1 MYLHPTYRRGKQG
14 VRYAYWRLCDS
25 YRDFAGVICRR
36 DLINVGRLD
45 GFTQEDINDVAKIVT
60 EKSKGTPDSMFVEE
74 LYTEKVLT
82 LAGDLYSQ
90 LIARQLIDLP
100 GSASKSEHSIE
111 NLRQQHERRFIAR
124 VSTLKHTDVREI
136 GAEHLCCETIR
147 KLRISEFLQRQGF
160 TDEQAALAVTQ
171 IAIRATHPASEL
183 ATARWI
189 RNNSDICRLTGYNM
203 DKVTKDKLYKSAIR
217 LYDVRKELMSHLS
230 SWTKELFDYDDNLI
244 LYDLTNTYAEGCYDD
259 SRVWDY
265 GRSKEKRHDCKLIVL
280 ALVVN
285 SHGFPKHYQL
295 FDGRMTDTDSLQKII
310 GSLDEQMKSLGV
322 SPIIVMDAGISTEDN
337 LAMLKKKGY
346 KYLCVSRSGS
356 KVYDTIEGEEKQ
368 QLKDNRGQQLEIQRV
383 KVTHK
388 PDKDGNLPASATDT
402 FYWVRSEA
410 KAVKE
415 NGMYGQFTKRFLAE
429 IEKIKASLAK
439 KHGTKKTDKV
449 MERLGRAKQK
459 YPSVASHYDYTY
471 TEEGGIVTSLEC
483 TLREGYDFNEK
494 AGVYFLQANLDDK
507 DSKDGITVWKIYNI
521 LKEVESSFRGMKTD
535 LDLRP
540 VYHKSD
546 IACLAH
552 LHLGILAYWVVTSI
566 RYQLRQKGVNKT
578 WSQILDIMLTQK
590 SVTSE
595 AKNLQ
600 EEPIHIEQCSEAT
613 SEVAEICSKVC
624 ISNVPYKSKKSVWAQ
639 IQTKKK
645 NRLTMMELRN

>member
-25 YRDFAGVICRR
+25 YRDFAGVACRR
-36 DLINVGRLD
+36 ELINVGRLD
-45 GFTQEDINDVAKIVT
+45 DFIQADIDAVAKIVT
-60 EKSKGTPDSMFVEE
+60 EKAKGTADSMFTAE
-74 LYTEKVLT
+74 LYPENVIR
-82 LAGDLYSQ
+82 LADDLYSQ
-90 LIARQLIDLP
+90 LIAKQLIDLP
-100 GSASKSEHSIE
+100 GCEAKSEQSRE
-111 NLRQQHERRFIAR
+111 NLRQQHERRFIAN
-124 VSTLKHTDVREI
+124 VSTLRHTDIREI
-136 GAEHLCCETIR
+136 GAEHLCHETIK
-147 KLRISEFLQRQGF
+147 KLRISEFLHRQGF
-160 TDEQAALAVTQ
+160 SDEDAALAVTQ

-189 RNNSDICRLTGYNM
+189 KNNSDICRLTGYNI

-217 LYDVRKELMSHLS
+217 LYDVRKELMSYLS

-259 SRVWDY
+259 SKVWDY

-310 GSLDEQMKSLGV
+310 DSLDEQMKSLGV
-322 SPIIVMDAGISTEDN
+322 NPIVVMDAGISTEDN

-346 KYLCVSRSGS
+346 KYLCVSRSSS
-356 KVYDTIEGEEKQ
+356 KVYETIEGEEKQ
-368 QLKDNRGQQLEIQRV
+368 QLTDKRGQQLDIQRV

-388 PDKDGNLPASATDT
+388 PDRDGNLPASATDT
-402 FYWVRSEA
+402 FFWVRSEA
-410 KAVKE
+410 KAAKE
-415 NGMYGQFTKRFLAE
+415 NGMYDQFTKRFLAE

-439 KHGTKKTDKV
+439 KHGTKKTEKV

-459 YPSVASHYDYTY
+459 YPSVSSHYNFVY
-471 TEEGGIVTSLEC
+471 TEEDGIVTSLEC
-483 TLREGYDFNEK
+483 TLKEGYDHNEK
-494 AGVYFLQANLDDK
+494 AGVYFLQTNLDEK
-507 DSKDGITVWKIYNI
+507 DSKDGVTVWLIYNI
-521 LKEVESSFRGMKTD
+521 LKEVESSFRCMKTD

-546 IACLAH
+546 VACLAH

-566 RYQLRQKGVNKT
+566 RYQLRQQGFNKT
-578 WSQILDIMLTQK
+578 WSQILEIMLTQK

-600 EEPIHIEQCSEAT
+600 DEPIHIEQCSEAT
-613 SEVAEICSKVC
+613 TEVAEIYEKVS
-624 ISNVPYKSKKSVWAQ
+624 ISPRPYKPKKSVWAQ
-639 IQTKKK
+639 ILHRK
-645 NRLTMMELRN
+645 NEPPNDEMVT

>member
-1 MYLHPTYRRGKQG
+1 MYLHPTYRRGKHG

-45 GFTQEDINDVAKIVT
+45 GFTQEDINAVARIVT
-60 EKSKGTPDSMFVEE
+60 EKSKGTPDSMFDRE
-74 LYTEKVLT
+74 LYAEKVLT
-82 LAGDLYSQ
+82 LADELYSQ
-90 LIARQLIDLP
+90 LIAKQLIDLP
-100 GSASKSEHSIE
+100 GSAAKSEHSIE

-124 VSTLKHTDVREI
+124 ISTLRHTDVREI
-136 GAEHLCCETIR
+136 GAEHLCCETIK

-160 TDEQAALAVTQ
+160 TEEQTALAVTQ

-183 ATARWI
+183 ATAKWI
-189 RNNSDICRLTGYNM
+189 KNNSDICRLTGYDM

-217 LYDVRKELMSHLS
+217 LYDVRRELMSHLS
-230 SWTKELFDYDDNLI
+230 SWTKELFAYDDNLI

-259 SRVWDY
+259 SKVWDY

-322 SPIIVMDAGISTEDN
+322 SPIVVMDAGISTEAN

-346 KYLCVSRSGS
+346 KYLCVSRSSS
-356 KVYDTIEGEEKQ
+356 KAYDTIEGEERQ
-368 QLKDNRGQQLEIQRV
+368 QLKDNRGQTLEIQRV
-383 KVTHK
+383 KVSHEA
-388 PDKDGNLPASATDT
+388 DKEGNLPASATDT
-402 FYWVRSEA
+402 YYWVRSEA
-410 KAVKE
+410 KAAKE
-415 NGMYGQFTKRFLAE
+415 NGMYDQFTKRFMAE
-429 IEKIKASLAK
+429 IEKIKASLTK

-449 MERLGRAKQK
+449 MERLGRARQK
-459 YPSVASHYDYTY
+459 YPSVSSHYDYAY
-471 TEEGGIVTSLEC
+471 TEEDCTVTSLEC
-483 TLREGYDFNEK
+483 TLKEGYDFNEK
-494 AGVYFLQANLDDK
+494 AGVYFLQTNLDDK
-507 DSKDGITVWKIYNI
+507 DCKDGVNVWKIYNI
-521 LKEVESSFRGMKTD
+521 LKEVESSFRCMKTD

-540 VYHKSD
+540 IYHKSD
-546 IACLAH
+546 VACLAH

-566 RYQLRQKGVNKT
+566 RYQLCQKGINKT

-600 EEPIHIEQCSEAT
+600 DELIHIEQCSEPT
-613 SEVAEICSKVC
+613 TEVSQIYDNVS
-624 ISNVPYKSKKSVWAQ
+624 ISHEPYKPQKSVWAQ
-639 IQTKKK
+639 IRTQK
-645 NRLTMMELRN
+645 NEPPNDDGVT

>member
-45 GFTQEDINDVAKIVT
+45 GFTQEDINAVARIVT
-60 EKSKGTPDSMFVEE
+60 EKSKGTPDSMFDRE
-74 LYTEKVLT
+74 LYAEKVLT
-82 LAGDLYSQ
+82 LADELYSQ
-90 LIARQLIDLP
+90 LIAKQLIDLP
-100 GSASKSEHSIE
+100 GSAAKSEHSIE

-124 VSTLKHTDVREI
+124 ISTLRHTDVREI
-136 GAEHLCCETIR
+136 GAEHLCCETIK

-160 TDEQAALAVTQ
+160 TEEQTALAVTQ

-183 ATARWI
+183 ATAKWI
-189 RNNSDICRLTGYNM
+189 KNNSDICRLTGYDM

-217 LYDVRKELMSHLS
+217 LYDVRRELMSHLS
-230 SWTKELFDYDDNLI
+230 SWTKELFAYDDNLI

-259 SRVWDY
+259 SKVWDY

-322 SPIIVMDAGISTEDN
+322 SPIVVMDAGISTEAN

-346 KYLCVSRSGS
+346 KYLCVSRSSS
-356 KVYDTIEGEEKQ
+356 KAYDTIEGEERQ
-368 QLKDNRGQQLEIQRV
+368 QLKDNRGQTLEIQRV
-383 KVTHK
+383 KVSHEA
-388 PDKDGNLPASATDT
+388 DKEGNLPASATDT
-402 FYWVRSEA
+402 YYWVRSEA
-410 KAVKE
+410 KAAKE
-415 NGMYGQFTKRFLAE
+415 NGMYDQFTKRFMAE
-429 IEKIKASLAK
+429 IEKIKASLTK

-449 MERLGRAKQK
+449 MERLGRARQK
-459 YPSVASHYDYTY
+459 YPSVSSHYDYAY
-471 TEEGGIVTSLEC
+471 TEEDCTVTSLEC
-483 TLREGYDFNEK
+483 TPKEGYDFNEK
-494 AGVYFLQANLDDK
+494 AGVYFLQTNLDDK
-507 DSKDGITVWKIYNI
+507 DCKDGVNVWKIYNI
-521 LKEVESSFRGMKTD
+521 LKEVESSFRCMKTD

-540 VYHKSD
+540 IYHKSD
-546 IACLAH
+546 VACLAH

-566 RYQLRQKGVNKT
+566 RYQLCQKGINKT

-600 EEPIHIEQCSEAT
+600 DGPIHIEQCSEPT
-613 SEVAEICSKVC
+613 TEVSQIYDNVS
-624 ISNVPYKSKKSVWAQ
+624 ISHEPYKPQKSVWAQ
-639 IQTKKK
+639 IRTQK
-645 NRLTMMELRN
+645 NEPPNDDGVT

>member
-45 GFTQEDINDVAKIVT
+45 GFTQEDINAVARIVS
-60 EKSKGTPDSMFVEE
+60 EKSKGTPDSMFDRE
-74 LYTEKVLT
+74 LYAEKVLT
-82 LAGDLYSQ
+82 LADELYSQ
-90 LIARQLIDLP
+90 LIAKQLIDLP
-100 GSASKSEHSIE
+100 GSAAKSEHSIE

-124 VSTLKHTDVREI
+124 ISTLRHTDVREI
-136 GAEHLCCETIR
+136 GAEHLCCETIK

-160 TDEQAALAVTQ
+160 TEEQAALAVTQ
-171 IAIRATHPASEL
+171 IAIRATHPASEQ
-183 ATARWI
+183 ATAKWI
-189 RNNSDICRLTGYNM
+189 KNNSDICRLTGYDM

-217 LYDVRKELMSHLS
+217 LYDVRRELMSHLS
-230 SWTKELFDYDDNLI
+230 SWTKELFAYDDNLI

-259 SRVWDY
+259 SKVWDY

-295 FDGRMTDTDSLQKII
+295 FDGRMTDTDSLQKVI

-322 SPIIVMDAGISTEDN
+322 SPIVVMDAGISTEAN

-346 KYLCVSRSGS
+346 KYLCVSRSSS
-356 KVYDTIEGEEKQ
+356 KAYDTIEGEERQ
-368 QLKDNRGQQLEIQRV
+368 QLKDNRGQTLEIQRV
-383 KVTHK
+383 KVSHEA
-388 PDKDGNLPASATDT
+388 DKEGNLPASATDT
-402 FYWVRSEA
+402 YYWVRSEA
-410 KAVKE
+410 KAAKE
-415 NGMYGQFTKRFLAE
+415 NGMYDQFTKRFMAE
-429 IEKIKASLAK
+429 IEKIKASLTK

-449 MERLGRAKQK
+449 MERLGRARQK
-459 YPSVASHYDYTY
+459 YPSVSSHYDYAY
-471 TEEGGIVTSLEC
+471 TEEGCTVTSLEC
-483 TLREGYDFNEK
+483 TPKEGYDFNEK
-494 AGVYFLQANLDDK
+494 AGVYFLQTNLDDK
-507 DSKDGITVWKIYNI
+507 DCKDGVNVWKIYNI
-521 LKEVESSFRGMKTD
+521 LKEVESSFRCMKTD

-540 VYHKSD
+540 IYHKSD
-546 IACLAH
+546 VACLAH

-566 RYQLRQKGVNKT
+566 RYQLCQKGINKT

-600 EEPIHIEQCSEAT
+600 DEPIHIEQCSEPT
-613 SEVAEICSKVC
+613 TEVSQIYDNVS
-624 ISNVPYKSKKSVWAQ
+624 ISHEPYKPQKSVWAQ
-639 IQTKKK
+639 IRTQK
-645 NRLTMMELRN
+645 NEPPNDDGVT